1 MKKNR
6 GLFFAGLTFA
16 VTYCSAQTINPSVI
30 SPAGNMDKTES
41 ISLDWTLGETTV
53 KSVVYRDQ
61 MITEGFHQ
69 PFIKVISIEN
79 ENLLSKYHFLIA
91 PNPVQSILN
100 LRSFSDENI
109 PLNVQLTD
117 LNGKILS
124 VLLATSNDS
133 KDIDMSSYVA
143 GIYILSIKNSEG
155 ITLQSFRVFKAQ

>member
-6 GLFFAGLTFA
+6 GLFFAVLTLA
-16 VTYCSAQTINPSVI
+16 VSYCSAQTVNPSVI
-30 SPAGNMDKTES
+30 SPAGNTDKTES
-41 ISLDWTLGETTV
+41 ISLDWTLGETAV
-53 KSVVYRDQ
+53 KSVGYRDQ
-61 MITEGFHQ
+61 MLTEGFHQ
-69 PFIKVISIEN
+69 STIKVISIEN
-79 ENLLSKYHFLIA
+79 ENLLSKYQFLIA

-117 LNGKILS
+117 LNGKTLS

-133 KDIDMSSYVA
+133 KDIDMSPYMA